1 MYDNEKFD
9 WFFISAFWG
18 HRYHV
23 ADTDQQSSGKKRKF
37 LFHKWQLHL
46 QIIQVTLNS
55 SVNFV
60 IYCIFGDKFKRSKA
74 FLPFLI
80 SCVITSALF
89 SWLSYSFW
97 PPFLSQNL
105 HQPLSLNARWVWH
118 VFPPCYRNKISGE
131 NPFVWQRRRKSADQ
145 AKHHLPPK
153 Y

>member
-1 MYDNEKFD
+1 MRNLIGFSFQHFGGIDITWLTQTNNLLVKRENFCFINDNYICK
-9 WFFISAFWG
+9 
-18 HRYHV
+18 
-23 ADTDQQSSGKKRKF
+23 SSR
-37 LFHKWQLHL
+37 LHSTAVSTL
-46 QIIQVTLNS
+46 WSTAYLVTNS
-55 SVNFV
+55 K
-60 IYCIFGDKFKRSKA
+60 GPKA

-80 SCVITSALF
+80 SCVNTSALF

-118 VFPPCYRNKISGE
+118 VFPPSFRNKISGE